1 MEMKINMLSRDCDSC
16 GQMRECKKR
25 FKKPKYGIRCIAL
38 SGETHLIDG
47 ASLNY

>member
-25 FKKPKYGIRCIAL
+25 FKKAKIWDKVYCP
-38 SGETHLIDG
+38 SGETHLIDE
-47 ASLNY
+47 ASLN